1 MGNFSCLSESDRA
14 PTMRLAVRAYPWI
27 QAGQSGF
34 PVRIR
39 WTFRTCLLESKMKKF
54 VAKTIRY
61 YKLSFVQLYQMNR
74 LWGLAT
80 APLFFTGLSPDA
92 LTVCEHPSWI
102 VFAHRIRSGLFFTWI
117 TKNRLWR
124 RFFVQS
130 AIFTLHLAVA
140 GQNAHKLLVSRSALW
155 VYVAD
160 SPAGSD
166 KARVHPR

>member
-39 WTFRTCLLESKMKKF
+39 WTFRTCLLELKMKKF

-80 APLFFTGLSPDA
+80 AHS
-92 LTVCEHPSWI
+92 
-102 VFAHRIRSGLFFTWI
+102 VFYRS
-117 TKNRLWR
+117 
-124 RFFVQS
+124 
-130 AIFTLHLAVA
+130 
-140 GQNAHKLLVSRSALW
+140 VSRRTHCLW
-155 VYVAD
+155 TSILNCLCPPPPQWAFFCPD
-160 SPAGSD
+160 NKKPPL
-166 KARVHPR
+166 KAVFCSISCFYPSSGRCRPKCA